1 MHGEVTETT
10 GPAGAPPRSRR
21 PAPRTIRLVLAV
33 VGLLAVCVLAATVPV
48 PMVTLGPGPT
58 FNTLDTQDGKPVV
71 DITGLPT
78 YPTSGHL
85 NMTTVSVTDG
95 LTTFQVLRAWLD
107 PQQQV
112 VPRSAIFPPGQTQQQ
127 VDAKNDADFAGSET
141 AAVSAALTY
150 LDLPAQVVVGADA
163 PGLPVN
169 PVLRPGDRIVTVQG
183 KQIGRIGDIRAAL
196 AGTTPGQQVPV
207 ETVRDDGPA
216 QTVTVTLLDL
226 GNGQGGLGILP
237 VARPAGDEKITI
249 SLGGVG
255 GPSAGLM
262 FSLAVVD
269 RLTPGELTG
278 GTFIAGTGAIA
289 ATGQVSEIA
298 GISHKLYAAREAG
311 ATVFL
316 VPAKNCAEAAASVP
330 DGLTLV
336 KVETLTDAVNDL
348 DTIRSGGTAPSC

>member
-10 GPAGAPPRSRR
+10 GPAGAPPRTRR
-21 PAPRTIRLVLAV
+21 PAPRTIRLVLAA
-33 VGLLAVCVLAATVPV
+33 VGLLAICVVAATVPV

-71 DITGLPT
+71 DVTGLPT

-107 PQQQV
+107 PQLQV

-127 VDAKNDADFAGSET
+127 VDAKNDADFADSESS
-141 AAVSAALTY
+141 AVSAALTY
-150 LDLPAQVVVGADA
+150 LDVPAQVVVGPDIQ
-163 PGLPVN
+163 GLPVN
-169 PVLRPGDRIVTVQG
+169 PVLRPGDRVVSVQG
-183 KQIGRIGDIRAAL
+183 KQIGRISDIRAAL
-196 AGTTPGQQVPV
+196 AGTTPGGQIPV
-207 ETVRDDGPA
+207 EIVRGDGAPQA
-216 QTVTVTLLDL
+216 VTVTLIDL
-226 GNGQGGLGILP
+226 GNGQGGLGIAP

-249 SLGGVG
+249 SLSGVG

-278 GTFIAGTGAIA
+278 GTFIAGTGAIQ
-289 ATGQVSEIA
+289 ATGQVMGIA
-298 GISHKLYAAREAG
+298 GISHKLYAAKEAG

-316 VPAKNCAEAAASVP
+316 VPATNCAEARGAAP
-330 DGLTLV
+330 QGITLV
-336 KVETLTDAVNDL
+336 KVDTLSDAVADL
-348 DTIRSGGTAPSC
+348 DTIRTGGTAPTC